1 MPFYLQKQHKL
12 PSSLVGKVLWSRVPS
27 IALAHLQIRYMSIP
41 VLQNIIYDG
50 MQESFLQGI
59 FNFAYRRKL
68 EEEQRLHV

>member
-1 MPFYLQKQHKL
+1 M
-12 PSSLVGKVLWSRVPS
+12 
-27 IALAHLQIRYMSIP
+27 
-41 VLQNIIYDG
+41 LQNIIYDG